1 MSAAGYLISSV
12 PLRTASGGVMVA
24 IPLVAVEQAGS
35 VALGGALT
43 AAALAPAALAAPLAG
58 VALDRARSPRLLVL
72 LASSVTAIAY
82 AAAAFLGV
90 LPVPVIAIA
99 LVFAGCMT
107 PFLTGGLSSFVTE
120 EIEDERQAYATDAM
134 SYNLSSI
141 GGPALVA
148 IAVSVASAR
157 TALLLLAAV
166 AVLGGVASLAM
177 RMRPRGDQPSSV
189 AAAIVEGT
197 RHLVGHR
204 PLAVV
209 TLSSTLTQLGQGGLA
224 IAAVALSIERT
235 GSEAQAAIIVTA
247 FAVGALAGS
256 VLLTLRRWTSRPPE
270 WVMAAGF
277 VGTGVSTLAAV
288 PDLGLAWTV
297 FAVGLSGLFTS
308 SSSAAMLLLRK
319 QQSPPPVRSQVFT
332 VGAGLRIGAAAAGA
346 AIAGQLAG
354 LDAGLLLAFVGSVWV
369 LSAVLLLAY
378 PRGTQPLPES

>member
-24 IPLVAVEQAGS
+24 IPLVAIEQTGS

-58 VALDRARSPRLLVL
+58 VALDRSRAPRRLVL
-72 LASSVTAIAY
+72 LAAGVTAIAY

-90 LPVPVIAIA
+90 LPVAVIAVA
-99 LVFAGCMT
+99 LVFAGCVT

-120 EIEDERQAYATDAM
+120 EIDDERRAYATDAM
-134 SYNLSSI
+134 SYNFSSI

-148 IAVSVASAR
+148 IAVSFASAR
-157 TALLLLAAV
+157 TAMLVLAAV
-166 AVLGGVASLAM
+166 ALVGGVACLAM
-177 RMRPRGDQPSSV
+177 RMRPRSVQPQSV
-189 AAAIVEGT
+189 RGAIVEGT
-197 RHLVGHR
+197 RHLVTHR
-204 PLAVV
+204 PLAIV

-224 IAAVALSIERT
+224 IAAVALSIERA
-235 GSEAQAAIIVTA
+235 GSEGQAAVIVTA
-247 FAVGALAGS
+247 FAVGALIGS
-256 VLLTLRRWTSRPPE
+256 VLMTVRRWTARPPE

-277 VGTGVSTLAAV
+277 LGTGVATLAAV
-288 PDLGLAWTV
+288 PDLGLPWTV
-297 FAVGLSGLFTS
+297 FAVALSGLFTA

-354 LDAGLLLAFVGSVWV
+354 LDAGLLIALVGIVWV
-369 LSAVLLLAY
+369 VSAVLLLAY
-378 PRGTQPLPES
+378 PSGTEPLPE

>member
-24 IPLVAVEQAGS
+24 IPLVAIEQTGS

-58 VALDRARSPRLLVL
+58 VALDRSRAPRRLVL
-72 LASSVTAIAY
+72 LAAAVTAIAY

-90 LPVPVIAIA
+90 LPVAIIAVA
-99 LVFAGCMT
+99 LVAAGCMT

-120 EIEDERQAYATDAM
+120 EIDDERRAYATDAM
-134 SYNLSSI
+134 SYNFSSI
-141 GGPALVA
+141 GGPAIVA
-148 IAVSVASAR
+148 IAVSLASAR
-157 TALLLLAAV
+157 TAMLVLAAV
-166 AVLGGVASLAM
+166 ALVGGVASLAM
-177 RMRPRGDQPSSV
+177 RMRPRSVQPQSV
-189 AAAIVEGT
+189 RGAIVEGT
-197 RHLVGHR
+197 RHLVTHR
-204 PLAVV
+204 PLAIV

-224 IAAVALSIERT
+224 IAAVALSIERA
-235 GSEAQAAIIVTA
+235 GSEGQAAVIVTA
-247 FAVGALAGS
+247 FAVGALIGS
-256 VLLTLRRWTSRPPE
+256 VLMTVRRWTARPPE

-277 VGTGVSTLAAV
+277 LGTGVATLAAV
-288 PDLGLAWTV
+288 PDLGLPWTV
-297 FAVGLSGLFTS
+297 FAVALSGLFTA

-354 LDAGLLLAFVGSVWV
+354 LDAGLLIALVGIVWV
-369 LSAVLLLAY
+369 VSAVLLLAY
-378 PRGTQPLPES
+378 PRGTEPLPE